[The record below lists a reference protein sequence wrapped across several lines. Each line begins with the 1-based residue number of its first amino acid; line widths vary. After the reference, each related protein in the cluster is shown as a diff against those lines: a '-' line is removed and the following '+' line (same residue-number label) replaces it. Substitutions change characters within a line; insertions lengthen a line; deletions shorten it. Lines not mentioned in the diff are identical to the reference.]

1 MKYQYVGTDQ
11 GVPGLPHEI
20 SDEQAEALGVADL
33 LAEAVKN
40 GSYATTLAPSP
51 ALPPVEEHNTGK
63 GEKKNKK
70 EINNG

>member
-40 GSYATTLAPSP
+40 GSYTPTLSPDPSP
-51 ALPPVEEHNTGK
+51 VGR
-63 GEKKNKK
+63 GVEKKNKK
-70 EINNG
+70 GDVNNG